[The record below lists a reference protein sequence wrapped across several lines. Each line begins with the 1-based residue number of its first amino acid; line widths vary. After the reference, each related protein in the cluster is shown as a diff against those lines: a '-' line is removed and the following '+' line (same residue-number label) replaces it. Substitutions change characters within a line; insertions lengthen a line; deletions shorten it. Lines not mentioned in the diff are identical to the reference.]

1 MHVGIFLEE
10 RRPGT
15 SDATAFQETLE
26 LARLSEEWGLDTV
39 WLGEIHFNPARSVHS
54 APLALASFIA
64 ARTKRVRVGT
74 AVSVLPLANPLRI
87 AEEAATVDQLSEG
100 RLDFGVGRSGSA
112 RTYDLLGVPY
122 GESQARFLES
132 LEIIRLA
139 WQGKPFSYDGKFYR
153 VQNVTVSPT
162 PYQVPHPPMRMAAN
176 SPETFPQVARL
187 GLPLFI
193 GLRDL
198 DIPLLRG
205 HLKTYREAWRESG
218 QSGEADVYLRIPV
231 YAAPTEAAAREE
243 PREAMTYFFQR
254 HIELIRSGLGR
265 ADTGPGDRRQ
275 VMADRITTM
284 PYDELLKTRVAFGT
298 AASLRERLG
307 EIAEDLG
314 LNGIVAELN
323 PSGLLSLDQM
333 RRTLDILTREV
344 IPTFR

>member
-1 MHVGIFLEE
+1 M
-10 RRPGT
+10 
-15 SDATAFQETLE
+15 
-26 LARLSEEWGLDTV
+26 
-39 WLGEIHFNPARSVHS
+39 
-54 APLALASFIA
+54 
-64 ARTKRVRVGT
+64 
-74 AVSVLPLANPLRI
+74 
-87 AEEAATVDQLSEG
+87 
-100 RLDFGVGRSGSA
+100 
-112 RTYDLLGVPY
+112 
-122 GESQARFLES
+122 
-132 LEIIRLA
+132 
-139 WQGKPFSYDGKFYR
+139 
-153 VQNVTVSPT
+153 
-162 PYQVPHPPMRMAAN
+162 
-176 SPETFPQVARL
+176 
-187 GLPLFI
+187 
-193 GLRDL
+193 
-198 DIPLLRG
+198 
-205 HLKTYREAWRESG
+205 
-218 QSGEADVYLRIPV
+218 